1 MTIKQWKYDDVD
13 GADEMSAEPLL
24 NTILGKVLHFVH
36 ISSVYDPS
44 HWVCKPAVPSQDKL
58 GVVAEKAFY
67 VKKGDDG
74 GGGTDSPDWVASRWI
89 VGTSASVIFLCT
101 IDRRHFQHWIIMNVT

>member
-58 GVVAEKAFY
+58 GGCGR
-67 VKKGDDG
+67 KGILCKNG
-74 GGGTDSPDWVASRWI
+74 G
-89 VGTSASVIFLCT
+89 
-101 IDRRHFQHWIIMNVT
+101 